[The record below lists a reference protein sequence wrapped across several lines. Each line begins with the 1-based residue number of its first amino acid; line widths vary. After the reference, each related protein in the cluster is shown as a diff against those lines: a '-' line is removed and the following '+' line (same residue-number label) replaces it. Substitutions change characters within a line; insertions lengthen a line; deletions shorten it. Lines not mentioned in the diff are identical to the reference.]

1 MPQKSKITILTEKGV
16 VNQAP
21 SIFQKFI
28 MNQTTSISPK
38 SIIMGIVAVLCLIVL
53 FNCFTQVKA
62 SKIGV
67 VTSFGKIQ
75 DNTLNEGL
83 HMVAP
88 WWKINQISVG
98 VNKAT
103 VKDAEAASKDLQT
116 VSTTLTLNYSVQ
128 RDKVK
133 QLYAMSPAMTYVDDY
148 IDPAVYEVFK
158 AVVSKYS
165 AEQLVISRQTVSDD
179 IHKTLTTKL
188 QQYGIDVRDIN
199 ITSFDFSREFNRAI
213 EEKVTATQ
221 NAEKAQRDL
230 QRIQYEAQQKVAQAE
245 GEAQAISI
253 QAQAIKTNGGTE
265 YLQLQA
271 INKWDGKLPVY
282 MTPNSPMPFIGVK

>member
-1 MPQKSKITILTEKGV
+1 MVSLPSLPKGSDLKVREAPAALSSRISSRTYIAASLV
-16 VNQAP
+16 V
-21 SIFQKFI
+21 
-28 MNQTTSISPK
+28 
-38 SIIMGIVAVLCLIVL
+38 VVLLVL
-53 FNCFTQVKA
+53 FSVLAQVKP

-75 DNTLNEGL
+75 DETLGEGL
-83 HMVAP
+83 HLVAP
-88 WWKINQISVG
+88 WWRVNQISVG

-103 VKDAEAASKDLQT
+103 VKNAEAASKDLQT
-116 VSTTLTLNYSVQ
+116 VSTTLTINYSVQ
-128 RDKVK
+128 RDMVK

-165 AEQLVISRQTVSDD
+165 AEQLITARQTVSDD
-179 IHKTLTTKL
+179 IHKTLSAKL
-188 QQYGIDVRDIN
+188 QQYGIAVRDIN
-199 ITSFDFSREFNRAI
+199 ITNFDFSKEFNRAI
-213 EEKVTATQ
+213 EQKVTATQ

-230 QRIQYEAQQKVAQAE
+230 QRIEYEAQQKVAQAE
-245 GEAQAISI
+245 GEAKAIAI
-253 QAQAIKTNGGTE
+253 QAQAIKTSGGTE

-282 MTPNSPMPFIGVK
+282 MTPNTPMPFIGVK

>member
-1 MPQKSKITILTEKGV
+1 MISFPKESVVKEGPAISARMVVAGVLAVMCVIL
-16 VNQAP
+16 
-21 SIFQKFI
+21 IF
-28 MNQTTSISPK
+28 S
-38 SIIMGIVAVLCLIVL
+38 VLA
-53 FNCFTQVKA
+53 QVKP
-62 SKIGV
+62 SRIGV

-75 DNTLNEGL
+75 DDTLGEGL
-83 HMVAP
+83 HLVAP
-88 WWKINQISVG
+88 WWKVNQISVG

-103 VKDAEAASKDLQT
+103 VKNAEAASKDLQT
-116 VSTTLTLNYSVQ
+116 VSTTLTINYSVQ

-148 IDPAVYEVFK
+148 IDPAVHEVFK

-165 AEQLVISRQTVSDD
+165 AEQLITSRQTVSDD
-179 IHKTLTTKL
+179 IHKTLSGKL

-199 ITSFDFSREFNRAI
+199 VTNFDFSREFNRAI
-213 EEKVTATQ
+213 EQKVTATQ

-230 QRIQYEAQQKVAQAE
+230 QRIEYEAQQKVAQAE
-245 GEAQAISI
+245 GEAKAIAI
-253 QAQAIKTNGGTE
+253 QAQAIKTSGGTE

-282 MTPNSPMPFIGVK
+282 MTPNTPLPFIGVK

>member
-1 MPQKSKITILTEKGV
+1 MTNIISFPKENVVKDTPAVPVKIYVIGILLV
-16 VNQAP
+16 VCL
-21 SIFQKFI
+21 
-28 MNQTTSISPK
+28 
-38 SIIMGIVAVLCLIVL
+38 AVLFSFLA
-53 FNCFTQVKA
+53 QVKP

-75 DNTLNEGL
+75 DETLGEGL
-83 HMVAP
+83 HVVAP
-88 WWKINQISVG
+88 WWKVNQISVG

-103 VKDAEAASKDLQT
+103 VKNAEAASKDLQT
-116 VSTTLTLNYSVQ
+116 VSTTLTINYSVQ

-165 AEQLVISRQTVSDD
+165 AEQLITSRQTVSDD
-179 IHKTLTTKL
+179 IHKTLTAKL

-199 ITSFDFSREFNRAI
+199 ITNFDFSKEFNRAI
-213 EEKVTATQ
+213 EQKVTATQ

-230 QRIQYEAQQKVAQAE
+230 QRIEYEAQQKVAQAE
-245 GEAQAISI
+245 GEAKAIAI
-253 QAQAIKTNGGTE
+253 QAQAIKTSGGTE

-282 MTPNSPMPFIGVK
+282 MTPNTPMPFIGVK

>member
-1 MPQKSKITILTEKGV
+1 MCLAV
-16 VNQAP
+16 
-21 SIFQKFI
+21 IF
-28 MNQTTSISPK
+28 S
-38 SIIMGIVAVLCLIVL
+38 CLA
-53 FNCFTQVKA
+53 QVRP

-75 DNTLNEGL
+75 DDTLGEGL
-83 HMVAP
+83 HVVAP
-88 WWKINQISVG
+88 WWRVNQISVG

-103 VKDAEAASKDLQT
+103 VKNAEAASKDLQT
-116 VSTTLTLNYSVQ
+116 VSTTLTINYSVQ

-133 QLYAMSPAMTYVDDY
+133 QLYAMSPAMTYVEDY
-148 IDPAVYEVFK
+148 VDPAVYEVFK

-165 AEQLVISRQTVSDD
+165 AEQLVTARQTVSDD
-179 IHKTLTTKL
+179 IHKTLTAKL

-199 ITSFDFSREFNRAI
+199 ITNFDFSKEFNRAI
-213 EEKVTATQ
+213 EQKVTATQ

-230 QRIQYEAQQKVAQAE
+230 QRIEYEAQQKVAQAE
-245 GEAQAISI
+245 GEAKAIAI
-253 QAQAIKTNGGTE
+253 QAQAIKTSGGTE

-282 MTPNSPMPFIGVK
+282 MTPNTPMPFIGVK